1 MMKSGVDGTAPRL
14 IRPPLCLL
22 KETSSTKILISTKE
36 QATPMSASPL
46 IPNSSIVR
54 YFECRVCLQ
63 YSAPPYYICPNGH
76 YLCTSCLQNPNVTRC
91 PMCRGAKPA
100 IRNLMMEDIADHV
113 HFPCRYEPM
122 GCDELNLLSQ
132 KEDHEDT
139 CLHKVYFCPF
149 RNASDCTWRGSVPAL
164 EEHMRAAHRVSVCE
178 DLGNGKTNV
187 VLPEAFIASRVSP
200 VTYLLKFDGLL
211 FVAMAHCLSVSTG
224 GRRVLPRKMS
234 HYSVTVQLA
243 GPKFSAELYG
253 YKVSCG
259 NDNYRQTFEGAT
271 TSIDI
276 DVDDLLHDDRCLHI
290 PVKAIVHVADDN
302 NALPLTIDIVRR
314 G

>member
-1 MMKSGVDGTAPRL
+1 
-14 IRPPLCLL
+14 
-22 KETSSTKILISTKE
+22 
-36 QATPMSASPL
+36 MSASPL
-46 IPNSSIVR
+46 IPNASIVR

-122 GCDELNLLSQ
+122 GCDSLNLLSQ

-139 CLHKVYFCPF
+139 CLYKVYFCPF

-164 EEHMRAAHRVSVCE
+164 EEHMRVTHRISACE
-178 DLGNGKTNV
+178 DLGNGKTRV
-187 VLPEAFIASRVSP
+187 ILPEAFVASRVSP
-200 VTYLLKFDGLL
+200 VAYLLKFDGLL
-211 FVAMAHCLSVSTG
+211 FVAMAHSLSLSTS
-224 GRRVLPRKMS
+224 GRRALPRKMS

-243 GPKFSAELYG
+243 GPKFTAELYG
-253 YKVSCG
+253 YKVMCG
-259 NDNYRQTFEGAT
+259 NENYRQTFEGPT

-276 DVDDLLHDDRCLHI
+276 DAVVHI
-290 PVKAIVHVADDN
+290 ADDN